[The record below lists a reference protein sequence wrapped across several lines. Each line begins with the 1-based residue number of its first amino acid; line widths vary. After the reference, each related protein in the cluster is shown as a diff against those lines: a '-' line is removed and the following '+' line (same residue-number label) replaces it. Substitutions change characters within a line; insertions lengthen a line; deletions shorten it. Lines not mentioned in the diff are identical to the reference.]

1 MALRTAA
8 FFCFILLLSPFS
20 ASAHQP
26 KLVSSDDAEKGI
38 AVHEPSVSKAYYG
51 ELKGKP
57 HVYTIRSGVP
67 FAAYVGILV
76 PGAKLSHPV
85 SFELLAGEKVIFR
98 GDGAS
103 FEWRRFYEKHGGD
116 WYMTGPEYGAEFRST
131 HTLPAGDYT
140 VRVYSAGNI
149 GKYSLAVGDVE
160 HFPFVEIVKAAWN
173 VILLKLFFF

>member
-1 MALRTAA
+1 MTARA
-8 FFCFILLLSPFS
+8 GVSLCFILLLLPVS

-26 KLVSSDDAEKGI
+26 KLVSSGDAEKGI
-38 AVHEPSVSKAYYG
+38 AVHDPAISKAYYC

-57 HVYTIRSGVP
+57 HVYTIRSDAA

-85 SFELLAGEKVIFR
+85 SFELFAGEKVLFR

-103 FEWRRFYEKHGGD
+103 FQWRPFFEKHGGD
-116 WYMTGPEYGAEFRST
+116 WYMAGPEYGEAFRST
-131 HTLPAGDYT
+131 HTLPAGVYT
-140 VRVYSAGNI
+140 IRVYSADNA

-160 HFPFVEIVKAAWN
+160 RFPFVEIVKAAWN